1 MIYLQEHTMTLNC
14 YDMPCPE
21 PVLATKKALEE
32 LPEDAILEVELNT
45 VSSIANVQRFARNGG
60 YDFRLEEHEDG
71 TALITIIKGYLCE
84 IAAPDSVETD
94 SHSPFLERTL
104 FFRNDGVGE
113 GELGRIL
120 VRGFLK
126 SLLEFEKLPRNI
138 IFVNRGVLLTTDT
151 ETNGDVIDVLTTL
164 ADRGVSI
171 YSCGLCMEHFG
182 IDPARLQVGEIGN
195 AYDTMEMLLHTE
207 AVTL

>member
-1 MIYLQEHTMTLNC
+1 MTLNC

-45 VSSIANVQRFARNGG
+45 ISSIANVQRFARNGG
-60 YDFRLEEHEDG
+60 YDFRLEEYDDG
-71 TALITIIKGYLCE
+71 TARITIIKGYLCE
-84 IAAPDSVETD
+84 IATPEASKSDAD
-94 SHSPFLERTL
+94 SPFLERTL

-126 SLLEFEKLPRNI
+126 SLLEFDKVPRNI
-138 IFVNRGVLLTTDT
+138 IFVNRGVFLTTDT
-151 ETNGDVIDVLTTL
+151 EANGDVIELLAAL

-195 AYDTMEMLLHTE
+195 AYDTMDMLLHTE